1 MSRFQF
7 IADEYPEIFELCS
20 DAEKN
25 KRENVDLLMLKVRQA
40 FEKIIS
46 LADPYSLDDNLFD
59 QINSLSGKCSL
70 FEMESMHTLRR
81 LSNMA
86 IHGKNI
92 SEKDIDEA
100 LKALLLSC
108 CWLYFK
114 IGEKSCPL
122 SMFLKEDRNLVA
134 PYVNLSLKNLD
145 NTEGKKKNNHS
156 INPLA
161 FDSTFGEIEDN
172 EQSILDKDVFET
184 EEEYEERIWKLPPV
198 HLGFGMID
206 VKQMD
211 SYTHLAFPRFSL
223 LKNEKIIGADIKAFV
238 GKIEQATDEDYD
250 GEILVALKVYRGQIY
265 YDYSHVSLKSD
276 DRELPLIA
284 LYWKPFAYETQSDFK
299 ERLERLPVL
308 PVGVCKPI
316 KQRYDLEKQILP
328 FQVSGFSFVQE
339 VFSYNEL
346 NIFADRHMA
355 KQICQGMGLW
365 RVYGKVESEGNDCFL
380 DAEIISN
387 GVMQNPVNKDDR
399 FQITN
404 SNINEKKFAKEQNEL
419 GKEIRTSGNYDEVVN
434 GIRKAADQGD
444 AAAQVALGACYYFGE
459 GVEQDYRESVTWYR
473 KAADQG
479 DATAQLNLG
488 HCYEKGE
495 GVEQDYQEA
504 VTWYRKAADQGDAA
518 VQCAL
523 GVCYYTG
530 EGVEQDYQEAVT
542 WYRKAAEQGYADAQY
557 ALGGCYCAGKGVEQ
571 DYQEAVTWIQK
582 AADQGQADAQYA
594 LGNCYYAGKGVEQ
607 DYQEAVTWYRK
618 AAEQGYADAQYAL
631 GDRYYVGIGV
641 ERDFR
646 EAVKWYMEAAG
657 QGQADAQYQLGDCYY
672 FGIGVEEDRQ
682 EAVTW
687 YRKAADQGH
696 AAAQYSLGSCY
707 EEGEG
712 VEQDDWEAVKWYQ
725 KAADQ
730 GNEDAKEALKNL
742 E

>member
-1 MSRFQF
+1 MIFINSSRGDYCMSRFQF

-473 KAADQG
+473 KAAAQG

-495 GVEQDYQEA
+495 GVEQDYREAAEWYRKAAGQGNADAQVALGSYYYAGEGVEQDYREA
-504 VTWYRKAADQGDAA
+504 VTWYRKAADQGDVTAQT
-518 VQCAL
+518 VL
-523 GVCYYTG
+523 GGCYENG
-530 EGVEQDYQEAVT
+530 KGVEQDCREAAEWYQ
-542 WYRKAAEQGYADAQY
+542 KAAAQGDAAAQL
-557 ALGGCYCAGKGVEQ
+557 ALGHCYKNGKGVEQ
-571 DYQEAVTWIQK
+571 DYRE
-582 AADQGQADAQYA
+582 
-594 LGNCYYAGKGVEQ
+594 
-607 DYQEAVTWYRK
+607 
-618 AAEQGYADAQYAL
+618 AAE
-631 GDRYYVGIGV
+631 
-641 ERDFR
+641 
-646 EAVKWYMEAAG
+646 
-657 QGQADAQYQLGDCYY
+657 
-672 FGIGVEEDRQ
+672 
-682 EAVTW
+682 
-687 YRKAADQGH
+687 
-696 AAAQYSLGSCY
+696 
-707 EEGEG
+707 
-712 VEQDDWEAVKWYQ
+712 WYQ
-725 KAADQ
+725 KAAVQ
-730 GNEDAKEALKNL
+730 GDAAAQVALGACLVLAYK
-742 E
+742 